1 MAKFIAIYGS
11 VALLAAV
18 LGGVF
23 AAVKRRDVSYWM
35 TACLLFPPAFVVLLL
50 MQSNKGPRPK
60 RPSWD
65 EQEARDMGR
74 DDADRVV

>member
-18 LGGVF
+18 LGGIL
-23 AAVKRRDVSYWM
+23 AAFKRRDVQFWI
-35 TACLLFPPAFVVLLL
+35 TFCLLFPPALFVLFV
-50 MQSNKGPRPK
+50 MQSNSGPARPK

-65 EQEARDMGR
+65 EQEAKEMGR
-74 DDADRVV
+74 DDPIG